1 MPNVAAVLKAEIARV
16 ARQQLKAELSPLK
29 KALQGQR
36 VLLRKQRERIDALQK
51 ELAALKRGRKT
62 ASASATPAE
71 DAEGP
76 RRRFSA
82 TRLKAQR
89 RRLGVSAAEFAR
101 LVGVSAQAVYGWER
115 GLSRPA
121 APSLERIAELR
132 ALSKRQAAQRLAA
145 LDAQG

>member
-16 ARQQLKAELSPLK
+16 ARQQLKSELSPLK

-36 VLLRKQRERIDALQK
+36 ALVRKQRERIDALQK
-51 ELAALKRGRKT
+51 EVAALRRGK
-62 ASASATPAE
+62 ASAAATPAE
-71 DAEGP
+71 EGEGP
-76 RRRFSA
+76 RRRFSPA
-82 TRLKAQR
+82 RLKAQR
-89 RRLGVSAAEFAR
+89 GRLGLSAAEFAR

-121 APSLERIAELR
+121 APSLERIAGLR
-132 ALSKRQAAQRLAA
+132 ALGKRQVAERLAA